1 MRHPLSFYALAALLA
16 AVPFLTGCGGDT
28 PKSHGMD
35 VTAGTQKT
43 ELEKLA
49 AKGTAHLRELLKSE
63 SVRVRMDAAQ
73 ALSFIRDDPEAT
85 KLLVEL
91 IEGDSEDDTAV
102 ALMAIGAQGPPEAKA
117 LLQKYIKDPRAK
129 VRGGACIGI
138 AEFGDSTLFP
148 LLDEVAAD
156 DPDPTI
162 RKVAAVNRQQLEEG
176 RYVPF
181 AHKKR

>member
-1 MRHPLSFYALAALLA
+1 MRHPFSLYALAALLA

-28 PKSHGMD
+28 PKDVGID

-49 AKGTAHLRELLKSE
+49 AKGIEHLKGLLKSE
-63 SVRVRMDAAQ
+63 HVRVRMDAAQ

-85 KLLVEL
+85 KLLIEM
-91 IEGDSEDDTAV
+91 IEGDSEDDTAT
-102 ALMAIGAQGPPEAKA
+102 ALMALGAQGPPEAKA
-117 LLQKYIKDPRAK
+117 ILQKYIKDPRAK

-138 AEFGDSTLFP
+138 AEYGDSTLFP

-162 RKVAAVNRQQLEEG
+162 RRVAAVNRQQLETG

>member
-1 MRHPLSFYALAALLA
+1 MRHSLTSLALASVLA
-16 AVPFLTGCGGDT
+16 AAPFLAGCGKDD
-28 PKSHGMD
+28 PKGHGM
-35 VTAGTQKT
+35 VLTAGTQKSA
-43 ELEKLA
+43 LEQLA

-63 SVRVRMDAAQ
+63 HPRVRMDAAQ
-73 ALSFIRDDPEAT
+73 ALSYIRDDPEAT
-85 KLLVEL
+85 KLLIEV
-91 IEGDSEDDTAV
+91 IEGDSEDDTAT
-102 ALMAIGAQGPPEAKA
+102 ALMALGAQGKPEAKA
-117 LLQKYIKDPRAK
+117 ILQKYITDPRAK

-138 AEFGDSTLFP
+138 AEYGDSTLYP